1 MQQRIVTFPLRFT
14 EEYSDKITQ
23 YAKKQGE
30 NKHDY
35 ITKAIEQRMEKEGK
49 E

>member
-1 MQQRIVTFPLRFT
+1 MQKIVTFPLRFT
-14 EEYSDKITQ
+14 EEYSDQITEF
-23 YAKKQGE
+23 AKKQGE

-35 ITKAIEQRMEKEGK
+35 IVKAIEQRMKKEGK